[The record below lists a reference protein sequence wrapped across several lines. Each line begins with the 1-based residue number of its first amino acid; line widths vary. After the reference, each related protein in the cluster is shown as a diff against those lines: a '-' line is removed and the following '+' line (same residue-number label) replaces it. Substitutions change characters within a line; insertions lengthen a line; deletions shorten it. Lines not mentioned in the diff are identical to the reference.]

1 MFNKSRPARDALN
14 KAGGIMDSSS
24 ELMQTVQNYPVPGVQ
39 NFARGSNVRIPG
51 SGDSPAVNA
60 RRMRELQEERDL
72 GVYNRNF
79 INRAAGIV
87 GAPFTA
93 FGAFS
98 DDVIAGILSTL
109 GMENSAAN
117 RRKIADAGYKR
128 AGEMIQGSGVVTEGP
143 IFDDSPISASD
154 VENTGLS
161 LFPSIEKAGQD
172 FLFGESLSQDS
183 QDTQDFTKNSLPKGL
198 QTSRDSMFREDRMD
212 AAAAQ
217 KEKDIAELGF
227 DITNYDPDKYPL
239 TRDAAVAAGV
249 VPTTSME
256 QASGFTS
263 IQDPS
268 EIAKNAVFKKS
279 II

>member
-1 MFNKSRPARDALN
+1 
-14 KAGGIMDSSS
+14 
-24 ELMQTVQNYPVPGVQ
+24 
-39 NFARGSNVRIPG
+39 
-51 SGDSPAVNA
+51 
-60 RRMRELQEERDL
+60 
-72 GVYNRNF
+72 
-79 INRAAGIV
+79 
-87 GAPFTA
+87 
-93 FGAFS
+93 
-98 DDVIAGILSTL
+98 
-109 GMENSAAN
+109 
-117 RRKIADAGYKR
+117 
-128 AGEMIQGSGVVTEGP
+128 
-143 IFDDSPISASD
+143 
-154 VENTGLS
+154 
-161 LFPSIEKAGQD
+161 
-172 FLFGESLSQDS
+172 
-183 QDTQDFTKNSLPKGL
+183 
-198 QTSRDSMFREDRMD
+198 MFREDRMD